1 MKRSA
6 SDLTGTLRRLSARI
20 WDPSGRGGRDR
31 DRDRGHHLPA
41 SLASHEEDWDPD
53 QPQIRMSR
61 AFAVMLILHLVAV
74 GGLFAFHVFG
84 KDDQNAE
91 QLATRQ
97 AHANATTPTA
107 PPRALPVEP
116 VPPAAPNTPGV
127 PAGTT
132 PPRAEVV
139 SEGTPVD
146 PSGNQI
152 HTMLAGESK
161 SLIAAKYGVS
171 VRDLEQANP
180 GVDVGKAGA
189 KVVIPSPHQQR
200 VIGATPAEGNHGNAP
215 VAVIA
220 ATGGD
225 EPGAREFAM
234 KDGAENPYQNFDH
247 EAAAPKEAPI
257 PSSRSSQVS
266 AKPVESKSS
275 RNNEKPSTRP
285 SDKPAV
291 SRTARNDDD
300 EDRPAK
306 PKTQQSSPGS
316 KPKSAPAGSRTHVVK
331 SGDTVYNISRRYGMT
346 PAEVMKAN
354 GISDPSKLQLGQV
367 LKISVSR

>member
-6 SDLTGTLRRLSARI
+6 SDITGTLRRLSARI
-20 WDPSGRGGRDR
+20 WDPSGRGGR

-97 AHANATTPTA
+97 AHASATTPA
-107 PPRALPVEP
+107 PPRALPVE
-116 VPPAAPNTPGV
+116 AAQAAGTNAPSV

-139 SEGTPVD
+139 ADSTSVD
-146 PSGNQI
+146 PNGTQV

-161 SLIAAKYGVS
+161 SLIAAKYSVS
-171 VRDLEQANP
+171 VRELEEANP
-180 GVDVGKAGA
+180 GVDVGKTGA
-189 KVVIPSPHQQR
+189 KIVIPSPHQQR

-220 ATGGD
+220 ATNGD

-234 KDGAENPYQNFDH
+234 KDGPESPYQNYDH
-247 EAAAPKEAPI
+247 EGAAAKTAAPV

-266 AKPVESKSS
+266 ARPVESKPSKNTEKTAS
-275 RNNEKPSTRP
+275 RSA
-285 SDKPAV
+285 DKPA

-300 EDRPAK
+300 DDRPSK
-306 PKTQQSSPGS
+306 PKTQQSSSGS
-316 KPKSAPAGSRTHVVK
+316 KPKSVSTGSRTHVVK
-331 SGDTVYNISRRYGMT
+331 SGDTVYNISRRYGMS
-346 PAEVMKAN
+346 ASEVMKAN
-354 GISDPSKLQLGQV
+354 GISDPSRLQLGQV

>member
-6 SDLTGTLRRLSARI
+6 SELSGKLRRLSARI

-31 DRDRGHHLPA
+31 DRGHHLPA
-41 SLASHEEDWDPD
+41 SLAAHDEDWDPD

-97 AHANATTPTA
+97 AHANATPP
-107 PPRALPVEP
+107 PPRAEVVSPST
-116 VPPAAPNTPGV
+116 AAPNASGV
-127 PAGTT
+127 PAGST

-139 SEGTPVD
+139 AENTAVD
-146 PSGNQI
+146 AGGNQV

-161 SLIAAKYGVS
+161 SLIAAKYSLS
-171 VRDLEQANP
+171 VRELEEANP
-180 GVDVGKAGA
+180 GVDVGKTGA

-200 VIGATPAEGNHGNAP
+200 VIGATPAEGHNGNAP

-220 ATGGD
+220 ATNGD

-234 KDGAENPYQNFDH
+234 KGGPESPYQNYDH
-247 EAAAPKEAPI
+247 EGAAAKAAAPV
-257 PSSRSSQVS
+257 PSNRSSQVS
-266 AKPVESKSS
+266 AKPVEAKPSKTK
-275 RNNEKPSTRP
+275 EKTSTRP
-285 SDKPAV
+285 SDRPAT
-291 SRTARNDDD
+291 RDRDDD
-300 EDRPAK
+300 DGDRPAK
-306 PKTQQSSPGS
+306 TKTQQASSGS
-316 KPKSAPAGSRTHVVK
+316 KPKPASTGSRTHVVK
-331 SGDTVYNISRRYGMT
+331 SGDTVYNISRRYGMS
-346 PAEVMKAN
+346 ASEVMRAN
-354 GISDPSKLQLGQV
+354 NISDASKLQLGQV
-367 LKISVSR
+367 LKISNSR